1 MRFCSRH
8 STENVRLK
16 KNIYVCGVV
25 EDIVFVYRNV
35 PDGSGIQTETKSL
48 NVFEKQAVRDWGGG
62 ELSQQHGSQVKS
74 QIIHYKREWLGC
86 FSPATLEVKHGIN
99 QRVTEEINLSAF
111 ELGNTSSRM
120 KKMLSKDDRNLKRK
134 RSSVISNTVVG
145 NSSTTKSFKQTCK

>member
-62 ELSQQHGSQVKS
+62 VQKS
-74 QIIHYKREWLGC
+74 C
-86 FSPATLEVKHGIN
+86 
-99 QRVTEEINLSAF
+99 
-111 ELGNTSSRM
+111 
-120 KKMLSKDDRNLKRK
+120 SKEPIFDIARP
-134 RSSVISNTVVG
+134 
-145 NSSTTKSFKQTCK
+145 